1 MTDPAA
7 ALQSLSPEQKQ
18 AVIMQVQQQANQQ
31 VMQEMMKNMA
41 TTCFEACAGTSVRS
55 CKGTQR
61 VLAGAVL
68 AIRKKQIYSTAF
80 AAWMHRFILTVNM
93 LLA

>member
-41 TTCFEACAGTSVRS
+41 TTCFEACAGTSVCRTHAPADGLLS
-55 CKGTQR
+55 VKVVKFLKLG
-61 VLAGAVL
+61 VSMSEVPSL
-68 AIRKKQIYSTAF
+68 
-80 AAWMHRFILTVNM
+80 ILI
-93 LLA
+93 

>member
-41 TTCFEACAGTSVRS
+41 TTCFEACAGTSVR
-55 CKGTQR
+55 R
-61 VLAGAVL
+61 
-68 AIRKKQIYSTAF
+68 
-80 AAWMHRFILTVNM
+80 MHVSADGLLSVKVVKFLKLGVSMSEVPSLILI
-93 LLA
+93 